1 MELGAFYPFS
11 RNHNAEGQPSQEP
24 YLYELVASASRS
36 ALAVRYSLMPYWY
49 TLFFFAHSQGA
60 SVWRPVFFE
69 FPGDRTTWS
78 IETQFMIGPALLVT
92 PALYPSVTTTVGY
105 FPEARWFDLA
115 TLSELA
121 VDASDRKV
129 TLDAPIGKV
138 PVHIRGGHILAL
150 QSPGMTTLE
159 TSQGNFTLVVA
170 LDADYNASGYLYL
183 DDGDTMHI
191 GLESSL
197 VSFNFS
203 QSHSGQECVLSTQS
217 LIANYRLSPG
227 IVISNVR
234 IAGFRAKP
242 IAAWRILDSE
252 RQPLAF
258 EYDDSHRVC
267 SLTDLGLDPLVDN
280 RVVLAMTQSL

>member
-1 MELGAFYPFS
+1 M
-11 RNHNAEGQPSQEP
+11 
-24 YLYELVASASRS
+24 VANASRS

-49 TLFFFAHSQGA
+49 TLFFFAHTQGA

-69 FPGDRTTWS
+69 FPGDRTTWG

-105 FPEARWFDLA
+105 FPEARWYDFA

-121 VDASDRKV
+121 VDTSDRKL

-150 QSPGMTTLE
+150 QTPGMTTLE
-159 TSQGNFTLVVA
+159 TSQGNFTLVIA
-170 LDADYNASGYLYL
+170 LDTDYSASGYLYL

-203 QSHSGQECVLSTQS
+203 QSPSGQECFLSTRA
-217 LIANYRLSPG
+217 LVANYKLSPD

-234 IAGFRAKP
+234 IAGFRTKP
-242 IAAWRILDSE
+242 IAAWRILDDSE
-252 RQPLAF
+252 RRPLAL
-258 EYDDSHRVC
+258 ECDDSHRVC

-280 RVVLAMTQSL
+280 RVVLTMTQSL